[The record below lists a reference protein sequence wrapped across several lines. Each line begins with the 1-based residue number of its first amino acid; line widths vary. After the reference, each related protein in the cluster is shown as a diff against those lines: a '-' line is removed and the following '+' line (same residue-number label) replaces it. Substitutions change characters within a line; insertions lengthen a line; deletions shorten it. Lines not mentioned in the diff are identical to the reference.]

1 LNHVV
6 SLREKRREDDGDDA
20 DAQQALSHAA
30 HAMDCSEELSEPEG
44 KWHDLTI

>member
-1 LNHVV
+1 MIATCGAIVRDH
-6 SLREKRREDDGDDA
+6 SCQ

-44 KWHDLTI
+44 MISGTI